1 MEMEHDPTG
10 VIVNGKEL
18 RIPMLHVS
26 GVRKVQKTA
35 LGVTIS
41 TGLEIETVSA
51 GVSRHSCC
59 WRFRKGNTS

>member
-1 MEMEHDPTG
+1 MEHDPTG

-26 GVRKVQKTA
+26 GVRKVQKTT

-51 GVSRHSCC
+51 GVSSHGRC
-59 WRFRKGNTS
+59 WRLWKRDVS